1 MKVSCQMNLN
11 GENMNKIILAIGMAT
26 IDYIITPSNEYS
38 QLGGAVF
45 YQTATLNQLKS
56 PSISIISI
64 GKDDKKLLKDLEN
77 TVVIPTEKT
86 MKYTNIYDKTLKR
99 RQKATLPKNTILP
112 SDITINLEN
121 VSSVLLS
128 PLSPTDIPPQTITY
142 FKERGIRTI
151 LSAQGYLRKTDDD
164 ENIIERKWKNIGLY
178 LKDTDILFLD
188 EDETKKSFDINKIT
202 DETVYK
208 IARKYELEQ
217 IIITRAEKGSTVY
230 TKNQRYNI
238 PAIKTEKEIDA
249 TGLGDTYIAAYISKL
264 EECDDIY
271 LAGLFASITAKE
283 KLECAGPLKSNKEK
297 IERELDK
304 CR

>member
-1 MKVSCQMNLN
+1 MKVICQMNLI
-11 GENMNKIILAIGMAT
+11 GENMNKRILAIGMAT
-26 IDYIITPSNEYS
+26 IDYIITPSDEYS

-45 YQTATLNQLKS
+45 YQTATLNQLKT

-64 GKDDKKLLKDLEN
+64 GKDDEKLLKDLEN

-86 MKYTNIYDKTLKR
+86 MKYSNIYDKNLKR
-99 RQKATLPKNTILP
+99 RQKATLPQNTILP
-112 SDITINLEN
+112 SDISISLEN
-121 VSSVLLS
+121 INSVLLS
-128 PLSPTDIPPQTITY
+128 PLSPTDIPPQTITF

-164 ENIIERKWKNIGLY
+164 RNIIDRKWKNIELY

-188 EDETKKSFDINKIT
+188 ENEAKKSFNINRIT
-202 DETVYK
+202 DETVHK
-208 IARKYELEQ
+208 IVRKYELEQ
-217 IIITRAEKGSTVY
+217 IIITKAEKGSTIY
-230 TKNQRYNI
+230 TKNQRYSI

-264 EECDDIY
+264 EECNDIY
-271 LAGLFASITAKE
+271 LAGMFASITAKE
-283 KLECAGPLKSNKEK
+283 KLECIGPLKTNKEK

-304 CR
+304 YR